1 MVAQVI
7 STISTKEH
15 LNLDVIDVD
24 ATSLDDIEVD
34 PIKPEVTSLVLEI
47 SPSTSNPN
55 EIQVYYKYGNNKGA
69 IIPCVFSSE
78 QEQASIKELIPDCD
92 VDIYFLKDGS
102 VKIGGGNQKL
112 NLSIKTDATI
122 ESTAKLTCKTLQ
134 LAAKSL
140 LLQNNVTTSEG
151 CALSYTQQLE
161 NKGKLTAG
169 TNLNCVGAA
178 AASLTNRGTMFANG
192 NAKFNHNPLNGT
204 TKIIN
209 HGLIGAQQDLTI
221 HTKQLYNYN
230 SILSSQ
236 NIIGLG
242 KKLFNLGIIF
252 GDKDVKLSYLD
263 HIINSH
269 LGVIA
274 SNDALSLIRRD
285 HNKPIDVDEL
295 QPTSNLINQGRII
308 GVNKL
313 DLFDSSGI
321 ISNERNSL
329 LKSNSIIVGGKQ
341 FINDGNI
348 VGDQKLEIILSHLDG
363 YWYNKSMGEVH
374 TKNLHFVLDKL
385 VNEGNIHAQQEL
397 NSLLT
402 TLKNQL
408 QGQILSDVK
417 MRLTAFEQIIN
428 DCLIKAR
435 EELTLYSKSTII
447 NEFGQFISNKILFG
461 GEHVANDGEIIAN
474 KNSSIITTLFN
485 NLANGKIISAEQLQ
499 LAVEEQLNNQ
509 GTIQAKTANI
519 SSANQIV
526 NSESGLISSEQLNLI
541 AAKTENAGE
550 MIASKRVDLKAIYN
564 FNQTATG
571 SIIANITKVAGA
583 EINLSGQLLAKQLA
597 ELQGIN
603 IAVNQDGVVASEE
616 DVSIDSGNL
625 GNKGSITAEKQLQAD
640 VYNKIEQTT
649 SGSMVGSEVV
659 VKSNS
664 TVNDGIISASTN
676 LSLTSN
682 ILKNLYNATI
692 ESASTMAIT
701 VGQLQN
707 AGTVKAYG
715 ELTLKLLCCLE
726 NLQSGNINSIQKLII
741 DVCGS
746 IKNSGLISSESQAL
760 IKIGDALENYNTGVI
775 RAKEF
780 NLSGGW
786 KIDNFGVLLGS
797 EQLKLTTNVIN
808 NFQSGKISS
817 QQALDVISGNLHNYG
832 SINSEH
838 NLRLSIQNILQNYQS
853 SNISAI
859 DALNLVG
866 AKLIVNAGEITSLQN
881 IDMNAIE
888 ALENLQS
895 GKITASQGLTTIA
908 ELFVEN
914 YGKLAA
920 HQIKLAA
927 TNLLLNGQLHSDKL
941 VGNAEIITSNG
952 DIDGGATDLTADLVQ
967 IDGKLNATTLNIEAK
982 NYLHLLKSGEIT
994 CTDAAKLLTKAGFVN
1009 LGKILSKDKL
1019 SIIAKELFHDKTA
1032 SIDARH
1038 DLYLKAVNLYLDGDL
1053 KASKDLFVLVENQFE
1068 YKTAN
1073 LTASGELTL
1082 TLADGTQVKHNI
1094 NTPGSLK
1101 IEFLT
1106 KDGTWYN
1113 EQQLIA
1119 GNNLTLDI
1127 SGFIF
1132 VNGKSS
1138 NEALLQAKNTLKID
1152 AGQVD
1157 TGLGTLKATD
1167 LGIHTQSDIT
1177 VNKDSKIEIASGV
1190 FHSEEGSIDQQA
1202 ELTAKKGITL
1212 LASKKYGQPERA
1224 ALNTSMM
1231 PQYNVASNYDPIIY
1245 KLSSSNE
1252 QPKYFEAIAVSG
1264 ADGACALAAIYK
1276 IVGSKEVGWQARIK
1290 AVQQLKESIDDPVV
1304 KDLIRSELRGALL
1317 SDQDLYELESI
1328 GLPISSDEV
1337 LAIGYFKA
1345 TRLMLIEEGE
1355 RLKIK
1360 YFSDH
1365 DLPISGTN
1373 KSYAKLFLDGDLDEY
1388 CEITEAEKAKLQI
1401 LVERVDDVNLAIEQL
1416 VDDKILDY
1424 VNYVVGKSGFW
1435 LGVASNSP
1443 GVMGAVAKINKV
1455 NFKILT
1461 DNGSQDASSNSP
1473 EVISICEHVSVP
1485 DAKVHNIYLRAT
1497 VGDVPG
1503 VQENSSH
1510 FELLKETSDPALNR
1524 STSEAKKARSKI
1536 NISGKIKA
1544 GNVAVVA
1551 DGKVTGISQIEADVD
1566 ALIGSLCDDVEIKSI
1581 RARRGNNENFDDYI
1595 ISQARVA
1602 AKNMLQISAGG
1613 NIIFHGVETAS
1624 GEGGTRLQAL
1634 ANVLELPIDLL
1645 SQRVQHF
1652 YEKKKSGTIR
1662 DTYFTQHASSHKT
1675 TGDFSSRA
1683 GGSSVF
1689 YSHSIDAKTATITSV
1704 GATNVLNTTSG
1715 HEHVEDLRGKR
1726 RRWHGGSKKI
1736 SSYCASV
1743 SSKSVGTKFNVA
1755 KELRISGAD
1764 VTLRHI
1770 HSTAAR
1776 NIFSASGG
1784 KVSILQ
1790 GENRFG
1796 SIRVKSSSDALW
1808 RKSSSESRQR
1818 TTYSESTFTGTIEI
1832 ESQSAVIEVVSGRV
1846 LSFLEQIIT
1855 KPEDLTYKTLIEHYE
1870 RHAESSEGPGAGI
1883 VAIVAVVTAI
1893 LTQGTAAGW
1902 AASLL
1907 SGAAEGVA
1915 HAALTA
1921 GLQGLCA
1928 QAASSMVA
1936 NNGDFSKTL
1945 KELVSTD
1952 TVKKLAISMI
1962 SAGVMDKIG
1971 STLKLPT
1978 DAKLRSMPQ
1987 RVTNHVAKAN
1997 IDAGLNMGIC
2007 NKKAEAAL
2015 KDSFINAAFAIV
2027 GSKVDAMHELN
2038 GLSSITSG
2046 EHTMLHAM
2054 LGGVRG
2060 TAVRGQH
2067 GWLCGAVEG
2076 VVSAKLPAYIEKLKA
2091 QKAELKQQQQ
2101 QQDSTAKENLD
2112 KAEQERLRQKILLQE
2127 KKVELIGIIE
2137 DKLKLL
2143 AAVEAQNGRG
2153 FNLPGAIEEICK
2165 TVHHMNTAQLNEL
2178 EKTFIASFDVTD
2190 SFTRAEVRQAGFE
2203 KPLDTTTS
2211 EPINRGRTGRYWIEP
2226 EIKSPFSTDAP
2237 PSKQTVA
2244 VSSPKLRVEEQ
2255 STNQS
2260 SSSTTSLLQSDE
2272 LVAHRQVNNIRWL
2285 KKLEMFSR
2293 GLDHFTSQE
2302 QASSSWRNN
2311 DFDLDAM
2318 LYSAQSKVILNSYQQ
2333 YQVGT
2338 RAMGAMQAGFGIGQL
2353 GLSVALAETGV
2364 GIAPACFLAARGADN
2379 LVTGA
2384 MGFVTG
2390 QDRPTVLHQ
2399 AVRGIGLSDT
2409 AAMWVEFGV
2418 DLSPIAPAMV
2428 RNASHIAG
2436 KGMLKLYDVSVAK
2449 NLKWFEP
2456 QYVSTGG
2463 FRNELPLTLSQKQE
2477 ALDYAIS
2484 LGMPK
2489 ESIVF
2494 VENSN
2499 TGYKLFFGDTER
2511 LQIGTDLMPTIS
2523 KTSIA
2528 NSRVT
2533 MRGAIAHEIVGHRAA
2548 ELANMTQSNAV
2559 LEEAQA
2565 SIRAARFAE
2574 GLTDIERTILL
2585 RDGVER
2591 LRNAGYKVADVKHEL
2606 WIHASEALKPQL
2618 TPK

>member
-15 LNLDVIDVD
+15 INLDVIDVD

-69 IIPCVFSSE
+69 IVPCVFSSE

-435 EELTLYSKSTII
+435 EELTLYSNSTII
-447 NEFGQFISNKILFG
+447 TEFGQFISNKILFG
-461 GEHVANDGEIIAN
+461 GEHVANDGEIITN

-550 MIASKRVDLKAIYN
+550 MIASKSVDLKAIYN

-571 SIIANITKVAGA
+571 SIIANITKVVGA

-603 IAVNQDGVVASEE
+603 IAINQDGVVASEE

-640 VYNKIEQTT
+640 VYNKIEQTAG
-649 SGSMVGSEVV
+649 GSMVGSEVAI
-659 VKSNS
+659 KSNS

-797 EQLKLTTNVIN
+797 EQLKLTTNAIN

-853 SNISAI
+853 SNISAA

-920 HQIKLAA
+920 NQIKLAA
-927 TNLLLNGQLHSDKL
+927 ANLLLNGQLHSDKL

-1167 LGIHTQSDIT
+1167 LGIHAQSDIT
-1177 VNKDSKIEIASGV
+1177 VNKDSKIEIASGT

-1264 ADGACALAAIYK
+1264 ADGACALSAIYK

-1328 GLPISSDEV
+1328 GLPISSDEL
-1337 LAIGYFKA
+1337 LAIGYFKV
-1345 TRLMLIEEGE
+1345 THLMLIEEGE

-1360 YFSDH
+1360 YFLDH

-1473 EVISICEHVSVP
+1473 EVISICEHISVP

-1602 AKNMLQISAGG
+1602 AKNMLQISSGGG

-1689 YSHSIDAKTATITSV
+1689 YSHSIDAKTATIASAGQTS
-1704 GATNVLNTTSG
+1704 VLNTTSG
-1715 HEHVEDLRGKR
+1715 HEHVADLRGKR
-1726 RRWHGGSKKI
+1726 RRWHGGSKKT
-1736 SSYCASV
+1736 SSYRASV

-1776 NIFSASGG
+1776 NIFSALGG

-1796 SIRVKSSSDALW
+1796 SIRVKRSSDALW
-1808 RKSSSESRQR
+1808 RKSSSESIQR

-1855 KPEDLTYKTLIEHYE
+1855 KPEDLNYKTLIEHYE

-1936 NNGDFSKTL
+1936 NNGDISKTL

-2007 NKKAEAAL
+2007 NKKAEEAL

-2091 QKAELKQQQQ
+2091 QKAQLKQQQQ

-2112 KAEQERLRQKILLQE
+2112 KVEQERLRQKISLQE
-2127 KKVELIGIIE
+2127 KKVELIGTIE

-2153 FNLPGAIEEICK
+2153 FKLPEAIEEIRK
-2165 TVHHMNTAQLNEL
+2165 TVNHMNVAQLNEL
-2178 EKTFIASFDVTD
+2178 EKTFIASFDVTG
-2190 SFTRAEVRQAGFE
+2190 SFTKAEVRQAGFE
-2203 KPLDTTTS
+2203 KPLDTTSS
-2211 EPINRGRTGRYWIEP
+2211 EQINLGRTGRYWIEP

-2237 PSKQTVA
+2237 PSKQTA
-2244 VSSPKLRVEEQ
+2244 AQLPKEQ
-2255 STNQS
+2255 SLNWWQRFKENYVKV
-2260 SSSTTSLLQSDE
+2260 TTDSDT
-2272 LVAHRQVNNIRWL
+2272 
-2285 KKLEMFSR
+2285 LEADMYK
-2293 GLDHFTSQE
+2293 E
-2302 QASSSWRNN
+2302 
-2311 DFDLDAM
+2311 
-2318 LYSAQSKVILNSYQQ
+2318 QSKEMLNLYKKHK
-2333 YQVGT
+2333 VGT
-2338 RAMGAMQAGFGIGQL
+2338 RVGGSVQVAVGAGQVALAG
-2353 GLSVALAETGV
+2353 ALAETGV
-2364 GIAPACFLAARGADN
+2364 GIPLATVLLAKAADNIVAGGKTFVTGEDTQTMVYQAARKAGLGDGAATVVDILTDVGLPAMHKSLRWIPQQFKQYSKGCARNNFGISSKLESSLFTPACNEIRSFS
-2379 LVTGA
+2379 VTGA
-2384 MGFVTG
+2384 FDGKLYPKDKLTPLVKYLEKRGVNIYGTEGAPRFLARKNG
-2390 QDRPTVLHQ
+2390 ASDIYLPEQPTVLQ
-2399 AVRGIGLSDT
+2399 
-2409 AAMWVEFGV
+2409 
-2418 DLSPIAPAMV
+2418 
-2428 RNASHIAG
+2428 
-2436 KGMLKLYDVSVAK
+2436 
-2449 NLKWFEP
+2449 
-2456 QYVSTGG
+2456 
-2463 FRNELPLTLSQKQE
+2463 
-2477 ALDYAIS
+2477 
-2484 LGMPK
+2484 
-2489 ESIVF
+2489 
-2494 VENSN
+2494 
-2499 TGYKLFFGDTER
+2499 
-2511 LQIGTDLMPTIS
+2511 
-2523 KTSIA
+2523 
-2528 NSRVT
+2528 
-2533 MRGAIAHEIVGHRAA
+2533 
-2548 ELANMTQSNAV
+2548 
-2559 LEEAQA
+2559 
-2565 SIRAARFAE
+2565 
-2574 GLTDIERTILL
+2574 
-2585 RDGVER
+2585 
-2591 LRNAGYKVADVKHEL
+2591 VKHEL
-2606 WIHASEALKPQL
+2606 SHWLDYKKLGFDGYSKLNRSQREQLVLERLQRNRIWDDLNILEKEVSEKYVADILIQEGGTDVRHVFK
-2618 TPK
+2618 